1 MPRSWP
7 ERMSL
12 TDPAPDKR
20 VYFRNNATGD
30 RGYMVERY
38 GATHIRYDRPNVDQ
52 TVPFDPTKWTEEA
65 RAERRWNAHEVA
77 QVSFAADRRL
87 CLALGRHKESRIE
100 WQSLPEEERL
110 RWLKEGP
117 KVPMGHVRQKLWIA
131 IVGVFADG

>member
-1 MPRSWP
+1 MNTIDPVP
-7 ERMSL
+7 E
-12 TDPAPDKR
+12 KR

-38 GATHIRYDRPNVDQ
+38 GATHIRYDRVGVDQ
-52 TVPFDPTKWTEEA
+52 TVPFDPLKWTEEA

-77 QVSFAADRRL
+77 QVAFAADRRL
-87 CLALGRHKESRIE
+87 CLAMGLHKTSRVE
-100 WQSLPEEERL
+100 WHTMTEDERI

-117 KVPMGHVRQKLWIA
+117 KVPAGHPRSKLWVA